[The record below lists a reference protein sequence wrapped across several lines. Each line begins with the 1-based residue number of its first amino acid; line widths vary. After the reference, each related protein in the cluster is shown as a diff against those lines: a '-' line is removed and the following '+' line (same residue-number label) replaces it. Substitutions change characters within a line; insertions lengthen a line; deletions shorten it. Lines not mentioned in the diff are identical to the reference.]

1 MISTLNL
8 HFSYDRKRK
17 LFEGIDLTI
26 EAGKIYGLLGK
37 NGTGK
42 STLLKLI
49 SGVLFPTFGSIR
61 LNEYNPVD
69 RSPDMLEDIFF
80 LSEDYQL
87 PDVAVKQYVSIYS
100 VFYKQF
106 DETKFYDIL
115 QTFDVPL
122 DQKLNNMSFGQKKKL
137 LIAFGLATNA
147 KYILLDEPTNGL
159 DIPSKSQFRKVM
171 TSSFSDDQVVII
183 STHQIRDL
191 SQLIESI
198 IIIDEGK
205 IIFKKDLLEV
215 EEKLMFVRTLSSEIH
230 ADSVYSE
237 MVAGGYIH
245 VLANSGNEITEVEL
259 EILFNAF
266 MQDKTLISSHF

>member
-1 MISTLNL
+1 MISTFNL

-26 EAGKIYGLLGK
+26 EAGKIYGLLSK

-100 VFYKQF
+100 VFDKQF

-115 QTFDVPL
+115 HTFDVPL
-122 DQKLNNMSFGQKKKL
+122 DQKLNNMSFG
-137 LIAFGLATNA
+137 
-147 KYILLDEPTNGL
+147 
-159 DIPSKSQFRKVM
+159 
-171 TSSFSDDQVVII
+171 
-183 STHQIRDL
+183 
-191 SQLIESI
+191 
-198 IIIDEGK
+198 
-205 IIFKKDLLEV
+205 
-215 EEKLMFVRTLSSEIH
+215 
-230 ADSVYSE
+230 
-237 MVAGGYIH
+237 
-245 VLANSGNEITEVEL
+245 
-259 EILFNAF
+259 
-266 MQDKTLISSHF
+266 

>member
-1 MISTLNL
+1 
-8 HFSYDRKRK
+8 
-17 LFEGIDLTI
+17 
-26 EAGKIYGLLGK
+26 
-37 NGTGK
+37 
-42 STLLKLI
+42 
-49 SGVLFPTFGSIR
+49 
-61 LNEYNPVD
+61 
-69 RSPDMLEDIFF
+69 MLEDIFF

-87 PDVAVKQYVSIYS
+87 PDVTVKQYVSIYS

-115 QTFDVPL
+115 HTFDVPL

-215 EEKLMFVRTLSSEIH
+215 EEKLMFVRTLSSETH

-245 VLANSGNEITEVEL
+245 VLPNSGNEITEVEL